1 MINDVENSDFIEN
14 HRYFRKSTESGKWPG
29 FGGLGRPNSGFG
41 QKLGFSRAKSENPSR
56 GPNRLFLPKKIYDFR
71 RLKGSEF
78 HFSEKKGPGPPV
90 GISHFVPAI
99 SGL

>member
-1 MINDVENSDFIEN
+1 VINDVENSDFIEN
-14 HRYFRKSTESGKWPG
+14 HRYFRKSTESGKWPDS
-29 FGGLGRPNSGFG
+29 GGLGRPNSTFG
-41 QKLGFSRAKSENPSR
+41 QKLGFSRAKLDISSR
-56 GPNRLFLPKKIYDFR
+56 SPNRLFLPKKIYDFR